1 MPQIRLKDL
10 QLSVGTQVL
19 FDHIDLALKRGEKI
33 GLLGRNGTGK
43 STLLKVIAGEA
54 RVDAGEVW
62 VRPGTRIAVLAQSL
76 PSADDATI
84 FDVVA
89 AGLAETGALL
99 AEYHTLTHDA
109 DADLKRLELLQHE
122 IEARDGWLFQQRIDN
137 ILTRLQLPADTRM
150 RELSG
155 GWRRRVALA
164 QALVKD
170 PDVLLLDEPTNH
182 LDLPTILWLE
192 EQLREFR
199 GTVLLITHDRAFL
212 QAVANTIV
220 ELDRGSLFRWDGDYE
235 GFLKMREEQLHA
247 EQLANALF
255 DKRLAEEEKWI
266 RQGIKARRTRNEG
279 RVRALKAMRADR
291 AARRERTGKAAFVV
305 EAAERSGKLVV
316 EALHVTHAFNGRVL
330 LRDFS
335 TTIMRGDRI
344 GLIGPNGAGKST
356 LLNILLGQLAPE
368 QGSVRLGTNLQ
379 VVYFDQLLTQLD
391 LGKNVI
397 DNVAEGS
404 DVVEVNGKRKHIV
417 GYLQDFLFTP
427 DRIRQPVSALSGGE
441 RARVILAKLFTR
453 PANLLVLDEPTNDL
467 DIETL
472 ELLEEILLEYPGTL
486 LVVSHD
492 RAFLDNVV
500 TSSLVFEGNGVVR
513 EYVGTHYPAAAS
525 IAPQGKPV
533 AASTPAATD
542 SSTTATGKPAA
553 ATGDVPAGNA
563 TPATA
568 KARKLTYKERLELD
582 ALPGLIEK
590 TETHIAALE
599 AAMADASFFSQ
610 PREVTEKALKD
621 LASAQ
626 SALQRHYERWAEL
639 DG

>member
-62 VRPGTRIAVLAQSL
+62 VRPGTRIAVLAQAL

-99 AEYHTLTHDA
+99 AEYHALTHDA
-109 DADLKRLELLQHE
+109 GADLKRLEHLQHE

-247 EQLANALF
+247 EQVANALF

-279 RVRALKAMRADR
+279 RVRALKAMRAER
-291 AARRERTGKAAFVV
+291 AARRERTGKAAFAV

-316 EALHVTHAFNGRVL
+316 EALNVTQTFNGRVL

-335 TTIMRGDRI
+335 TTVMRGDRI

-356 LLNILLGQLAPE
+356 LLNILLGKLAPE
-368 QGSVRLGTNLQ
+368 KGSVRLGTNLQ

-500 TSSLVFEGNGVVR
+500 TASLVFEGDGVVR

-525 IAPQGKPV
+525 IAPQGKPAAAAPPANV
-533 AASTPAATD
+533 AAANAAAPVAANANSVNAPAA
-542 SSTTATGKPAA
+542 
-553 ATGDVPAGNA
+553 
-563 TPATA
+563 A
-568 KARKLTYKERLELD
+568 KARKLTYKEKLELD
-582 ALPGLIEK
+582 ALPALIEK
-590 TETHIAALE
+590 TEAAIAALE
-599 AAMADASFFSQ
+599 SAMADAAFFAQ
-610 PREVTEKALKD
+610 PRDVTEKALKD
-621 LASAQ
+621 LAAAQ
-626 SALQRHYERWAEL
+626 AALQRHYDRWAEL

>member
-1 MPQIRLKDL
+1 MPLIRLDDL

-19 FDHIDLALKRGEKI
+19 FDHINLALKRGEKI

-54 RVDAGEVW
+54 RVDAGSVW
-62 VRPGTRIAVLAQSL
+62 VRPGTRIAVLSQSL
-76 PSADDATI
+76 PDADESSV

-89 AGLAETGALL
+89 AGLADTGPLL
-99 AEYHTLTHDA
+99 AEYHALALQA
-109 DADLKRLELLQHE
+109 DADLKRLEYLQHE
-122 IEARDGWLFQQRIDN
+122 IEARDGWMFQQRIDT
-137 ILTRLQLPADTRM
+137 ILTKLQLPADTKM

-182 LDLPTILWLE
+182 LDLPTIQWLE
-192 EQLREFR
+192 EQLRDFR
-199 GTVLLITHDRAFL
+199 GTVLQITHDRAFL
-212 QAVANTIV
+212 QAVANTII
-220 ELDRGSLFRWDGDYE
+220 ELDRGHVFRWDGDYA
-235 GFLKMREEQLHA
+235 GFLRMREEQRHA
-247 EQLANALF
+247 EEVANALF

-279 RVRALKAMRADR
+279 RVRALKAMRQER
-291 AARRERTGKAAFVV
+291 AERRERVGKAAFQV

-316 EALHVTHAFNGRVL
+316 EAEHVTHHYDGRVI

-335 TTIMRGDRI
+335 TTIMRGDRV

-356 LLNILLGQLAPE
+356 LLNILLGKVKPDS
-368 QGSVRLGTNLQ
+368 GTVRMGTNLQ

-391 LGKNVI
+391 LSKSVI

-417 GYLQDFLFTP
+417 GYLQDFLFAP

-500 TSSLVFEGNGVVR
+500 TSSLVFEGNGVVND
-513 EYVGTHYPAAAS
+513 YVGTHYPAAAS
-525 IAPQGKPV
+525 IAPQGAPAASGAKGTAPV
-533 AASTPAATD
+533 A
-542 SSTTATGKPAA
+542 KPAA
-553 ATGDVPAGNA
+553 SAPAA
-563 TPATA
+563 DT
-568 KARKLTYKERLELD
+568 KARKLSYK
-582 ALPGLIEK
+582 EK
-590 TETHIAALE
+590 TELEKLPALIEQTETAIAALE
-599 AAMADASFFSQ
+599 AKMADPSFFTQ
-610 PREVTEKALKD
+610 PREATEKALKE
-621 LASAQ
+621 LATQQAALAQ
-626 SALQRHYERWAEL
+626 YYARWEEL
-639 DG
+639 DALSS